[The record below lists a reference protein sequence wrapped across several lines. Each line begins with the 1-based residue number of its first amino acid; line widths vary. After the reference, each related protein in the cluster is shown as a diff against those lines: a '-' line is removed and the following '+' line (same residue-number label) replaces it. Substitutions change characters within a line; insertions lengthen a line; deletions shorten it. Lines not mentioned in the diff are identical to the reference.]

1 VNQVLRRIFR
11 SPALVGAL
19 LACLCAGLCAL
30 HRVGHELRFLE
41 RLERD
46 TLDLRFQWR
55 GPVPTR
61 DATVI
66 VALDDKTLA
75 EMPALAE
82 RREGTARLIRAVAGY
97 GPVAIG
103 VDGFYTSPEQL
114 LSEALVADV
123 SRYLSERPGSTDPAS
138 ALLRRVEAE
147 TAGDAALVA
156 AIADAGKVVLA
167 MHLADDRDP
176 LPDDPA
182 LARGRYGQEL
192 LGRHQ
197 PSATERGALS
207 LPQFNAAARAL
218 GVVTI
223 YEDDDHTVREMLFA
237 RRVGDAVYGPLVVPL
252 LALQQGVSQAETAY
266 LPDARRVQ
274 IGPLRVPLTRWDG
287 LLLNFRGPVRSFPQV
302 SAVDV
307 VTGRIDPAALR
318 GKIVLMGVTYFG
330 HDTVR
335 TPFGGN
341 MSGVEL
347 HATAIDTIL
356 GGDALVRSSPPLDAF
371 TCLLSGLLVALLFAG
386 RLRLGPGL
394 RVGGVL
400 VVAAADLAV
409 AWGLFLGFQR
419 WHGLVWPLLTVA
431 LVGGVGLALA
441 YVGEAV
447 QRVRLRRTFAHY
459 LGAEV
464 LEELLADP
472 RLLDLG
478 GARRELT
485 VLFSDIRDFT
495 GLAERLTPE
504 ELVALLNVYLTPM
517 TEEVLVR
524 GGYLD
529 KYIGD
534 AVMAVYGA
542 PVPKP
547 DHAARALAT
556 AAAMRVALTRLEPS
570 LGARGIA
577 LKIGVGVNTG
587 EMVVGNMGSR
597 ERFDYTVVGDAVN
610 LASRLEGLTKV
621 YGVFC
626 VVGPQT
632 RDAAPAGY
640 RFRELD
646 LVRVKGKA
654 HPVAIHELLAGPDV
668 VVAEYRELGLWQPAL
683 AAYRAGDFAAARAGF
698 AAFAAANP
706 SDLVVGLYGE
716 RLADLGDVAPP
727 DWDGVITYQR
737 K

>member
-1 VNQVLRRIFR
+1 MNQTARRILR

-19 LACLCAGLCAL
+19 LACACAAVCLL
-30 HRVGHELRFLE
+30 HRAGDEIRFLE
-41 RLERD
+41 RLERA
-46 TLDLRFQWR
+46 TVDLRFHSR
-55 GPVPTR
+55 GPLPTG
-61 DATVI
+61 DAVVI
-66 VALDDKTLA
+66 VALDDATLV
-75 EMPALAE
+75 EMPALME
-82 RREGTARLIRAVAGY
+82 RREGTARLVRALSGY
-97 GPVAIG
+97 GAVAIG
-103 VDGFYTSPEQL
+103 IDGFYTSPEQL
-114 LSEALVADV
+114 LSEGLVTDV
-123 SRYLSERPGSTDPAS
+123 ANYLSETPGSQDQAS
-138 ALLRRVEAE
+138 TLLRRVHAE
-147 TAGDAALVA
+147 TSGDAALVA
-156 AIADAGKVVLA
+156 AIAEAGNVVLA
-167 MHLADDRDP
+167 MHLADDREP
-176 LPDDPA
+176 LPDDPG
-182 LARGRYGQEL
+182 LARGRYGQEM

-197 PSATERGALS
+197 PSRTDRGALS
-207 LPQFNAAARAL
+207 LPQFNAVARAL
-218 GVVTI
+218 GVTTI

-237 RRVGDAVYGPLVVPL
+237 RRAGDAVYGPLVVPL
-252 LALQQGVSQAETAY
+252 LALQQGVGQAETAY

-274 IGPLRVPLTRWDG
+274 IGSLRVPLTRWDG
-287 LLLNFRGPVRSFPQV
+287 LLLNFRGPAGSFPQV
-302 SAVDV
+302 SAADV
-307 VTGRIDPAALR
+307 VAGRIDPEQLR
-318 GKIVLMGVTYFG
+318 GKIALIGVTYFG

-335 TPFGGN
+335 TPFGGDVP
-341 MSGVEL
+341 GVEL

-356 GGDALVRSSPPLDAF
+356 AGDALVRSSAWVDALA
-371 TCLLSGLLVALLFAG
+371 CLLSGLLVALLFASS
-386 RLRLGPGL
+386 RLGPAL
-394 RVGGVL
+394 RISGVL
-400 VVAAADLAV
+400 LVAAVDIGL

-419 WHGLVWPLLTVA
+419 WHGVVWPLISVG
-431 LVGGVGLALA
+431 LVGGVLLGLA

-447 QRVRLRRTFAHY
+447 QRIRLRRTFAHY
-459 LGAEV
+459 LGADV
-464 LEELLADP
+464 LAELLADP

-495 GLAERLTPE
+495 SLSERLTPE

-556 AAAMRVALTRLEPS
+556 AAAMRGALTRLEPS
-570 LGARGIA
+570 LHARGIE

-632 RDAAPAGY
+632 RAAAPEGY
-640 RFRELD
+640 EFRELD
-646 LVRVKGKA
+646 LVRVKGKH
-654 HPVAIHELLAGPDV
+654 HPVAIHELLAGPGAG
-668 VVAEYRELGLWQPAL
+668 VAEYRSLALWWPAL
-683 AAYRAGDFAAARAGF
+683 TAYRSGDLATARAGF
-698 AAFAAANP
+698 MAFAAANP
-706 SDLVVGLYGE
+706 EDLVVRIYLD
-716 RLADLGDVAPP
+716 RLGDLGDVAPP
-727 DWDGVITYQR
+727 GWDGVITYQQ